1 MYFPLSSVRAMGL
14 TLFIYYY
21 QANILLPYLKENAC
35 SIYKKKR
42 LQEWLGREVTTSGS
56 NTWASFCFLKHYTIH
71 VAYWKIFMFFFN
83 FCHYRNN

>member
-35 SIYKKKR
+35 SIYKKNVYK
-42 LQEWLGREVTTSGS
+42 SGLDVRS
-56 NTWASFCFLKHYTIH
+56 QHRVRTHGQAFVS
-71 VAYWKIFMFFFN
+71 
-83 FCHYRNN
+83 